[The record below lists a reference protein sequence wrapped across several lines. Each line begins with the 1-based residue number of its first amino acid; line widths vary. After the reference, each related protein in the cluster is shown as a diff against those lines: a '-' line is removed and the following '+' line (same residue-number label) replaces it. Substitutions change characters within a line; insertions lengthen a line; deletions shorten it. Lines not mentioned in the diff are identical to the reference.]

1 MRDFVHNDVGTG
13 VVGDFIDNDVF
24 SAAVGNFINDDVE
37 RGARIKQH
45 RYKED

>member
-1 MRDFVHNDVGTG
+1 MSDFVHNDVGTG

-24 SAAVGNFINDDVE
+24 SAAVGDLINDDVE